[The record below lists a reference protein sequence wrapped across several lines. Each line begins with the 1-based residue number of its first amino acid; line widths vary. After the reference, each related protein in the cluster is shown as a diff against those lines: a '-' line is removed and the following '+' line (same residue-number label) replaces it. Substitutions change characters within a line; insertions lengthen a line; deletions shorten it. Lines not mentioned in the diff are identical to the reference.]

1 MLTRRNSNS
10 SFVFSCFLNRRDA
23 YKKVQLKRGRFK
35 VPRAWIEQERLAKIE
50 KRKRFKRQMKEQIKQ
65 KHAIK
70 DKQNGDLDMEM
81 NNLHRTRPQ
90 IPGSWRR
97 GNTIV

>member
-1 MLTRRNSNS
+1 
-10 SFVFSCFLNRRDA
+10 
-23 YKKVQLKRGRFK
+23 
-35 VPRAWIEQERLAKIE
+35 
-50 KRKRFKRQMKEQIKQ
+50 MKEQIKQ

-97 GNTIV
+97 GNALCYQTGCCMYC